1 MWRGPA
7 LADVSAP
14 FAGSQ
19 AARLEEAR
27 ASAVEQYAEARLR
40 IGDPGAVVA
49 ALRDLV
55 DAQPLRERARALLM
69 RALHG
74 GGRQAEAL
82 AVFEEGR
89 RVLADEL
96 GADPSKELADVHL
109 AILRG
114 DPLDEAPDEA
124 PAVRAD
130 LPAQLT
136 SFVGREEELRRVG
149 KMLAS
154 GRLVTLLGPGGAG
167 KTRLAIEAAGRED
180 GEVHF
185 VDLAPV
191 VASEVPKALLGALGL
206 REGGMRPAPGE
217 RPPGA
222 MERLVTALDGRRAL
236 LVLDNCEHV
245 VEAVAGLAHRL
256 LSACPRLRVLATSRE
271 ALAITG
277 EAVWPLPPL
286 EPPPEGAPGRGAA
299 RRIRRCGCSSTGPR
313 RCVPASRW
321 TRRTPAPW
329 CGSAGRWT
337 GCRWRSSWP
346 RRGCGRC
353 RSPRSRPGW
362 TTGSGSCRAGTAPRR
377 RATRRSAGSSSGA
390 GTCWTRRS
398 GPSRG
403 ASRCSPAASRWRRR
417 RASATSTTPTSCSS
431 SWPTSRCCRA
441 TAPGTGCSTPSA
453 RSAPSASPRPV
464 RRSASSGRTRS
475 TSPASPRA
483 RTPTCAAPGSS
494 NGWNCSPPTTGTCTR
509 RCGGPSGAI
518 RRSRSG

>member
-1 MWRGPA
+1 M
-7 LADVSAP
+7 SAP

-206 REGGMRPAPGE
+206 REGGCARRPANG
-217 RPPGA
+217 RPA
-222 MERLVTALDGRRAL
+222 
-236 LVLDNCEHV
+236 
-245 VEAVAGLAHRL
+245 
-256 LSACPRLRVLATSRE
+256 
-271 ALAITG
+271 
-277 EAVWPLPPL
+277 
-286 EPPPEGAPGRGAA
+286 
-299 RRIRRCGCSSTGPR
+299 
-313 RCVPASRW
+313 
-321 TRRTPAPW
+321 
-329 CGSAGRWT
+329 
-337 GCRWRSSWP
+337 
-346 RRGCGRC
+346 
-353 RSPRSRPGW
+353 
-362 TTGSGSCRAGTAPRR
+362 
-377 RATRRSAGSSSGA
+377 
-390 GTCWTRRS
+390 
-398 GPSRG
+398 
-403 ASRCSPAASRWRRR
+403 
-417 RASATSTTPTSCSS
+417 
-431 SWPTSRCCRA
+431 
-441 TAPGTGCSTPSA
+441 
-453 RSAPSASPRPV
+453 
-464 RRSASSGRTRS
+464 
-475 TSPASPRA
+475 
-483 RTPTCAAPGSS
+483 
-494 NGWNCSPPTTGTCTR
+494 
-509 RCGGPSGAI
+509 
-518 RRSRSG
+518 